1 VDYPRNSTHRA
12 TSGAIPGL
20 LKCSQRDGGGE
31 LVQFGV
37 ALPPGQ
43 ARQLRQ
49 KLIDAMSHDAAVLKQ
64 KKHITP
70 KSFTFFNVLELLSI
84 IQVVLRRGSCATN
97 I

>member
-1 VDYPRNSTHRA
+1 MKSPTSVRKVTLMIA
-12 TSGAIPGL
+12 TVQL
-20 LKCSQRDGGGE
+20 
-31 LVQFGV
+31 QFGV